1 MCLIRLV
8 FVVGYFY
15 LNLDHVM
22 LVFSLSIISTPT
34 VAYKHISISHVS
46 FLSSSQH
53 HISDLTILEF
63 ILWTTNLRKQLY
75 KNLKYG
81 T

>member
-1 MCLIRLV
+1 
-8 FVVGYFY
+8 VGYFY
-15 LNLDHVM
+15 LNLDHIM
-22 LVFSLSIISTPT
+22 LVFSLSTISTST
-34 VAYKHISISHVS
+34 AAYKHISISHVS
-46 FLSSSQH
+46 FLSFSQY
-53 HISDLTILEF
+53 HISDLTISEF